1 MYVYYLSVLR
11 SKVHKVVRADDPF
24 SFYLHTQSLYCY

>member
-1 MYVYYLSVLR
+1 MYIICPYLGV
-11 SKVHKVVRADDPF
+11 KYTKWADDPF